1 MAFSK
6 IYPDVNALDTFSLV
20 KLMSDPN
27 KALEYWA
34 KYEDARAVY
43 EAQKAELSAAWAEL
57 KENQKAF
64 LDQLGAF
71 AKDTEDF
78 ARAKAQ
84 WEAQVKQDKLA
95 NDQLQKKLST
105 WEKELSLTSAG
116 HSDAYKE
123 INRQRA
129 KLEQDEDALKEEKQ
143 RFTNYAAL
151 QDKSLAAREAA
162 VAAREVKAKQLA
174 DLVKDL

>member
-1 MAFSK
+1 MAFNK

-57 KENQKAF
+57 KKKQMELA
-64 LDQLGAF
+64 QLAGEF

-78 ARAKAQ
+78 ARAKVQ
-84 WEAQVKQDKLA
+84 WEAQVKQDNLA
-95 NDQLQKKLST
+95 KAQWEILKKDSEAAQNGKANGLQALKDELQKKE
-105 WEKELSLTSAG
+105 WELTNRKVGLDELQSNL
-116 HSDAYKE
+116 
-123 INRQRA
+123 NRKYNEQVA
-129 KLEQDEDALKEEKQ
+129 ALEQ
-143 RFTNYAAL
+143 
-151 QDKSLAAREAA
+151 REAA
-162 VAAREVKAKQLA
+162 VAAREAKAKQLA
-174 DLVKDL
+174 DLMKGL